1 MLPKKITS
9 PEDIQDQL
17 IDIQSFMEQP
27 YDADN
32 IGAVIERATKIEVYM
47 ANTSKLLADAKWHYS
62 DVFEQGFIKAMK
74 ETSKFQAST
83 TNLYLKALVKNFTYL
98 VDWADRLNATCT
110 HQLDFARTLISKIKA
125 EMQQLQY
132 TNT

>member
-1 MLPKKITS
+1 MLPKIIAT
-9 PEDIQDQL
+9 PEEIQDQL
-17 IDIQSFMEQP
+17 IEIQEFMERT

-32 IGAVIERATKIEVYM
+32 IGAVIDRATRIEVYM
-47 ANTSKLLADAKWHYS
+47 TNTSKLLADAKWHYS

-83 TNLYLKALVKNFTYL
+83 TNLYLKSLVKNFTYL
-98 VDWADRLNATCT
+98 VDWADRLNAACT

-125 EMQQLQY
+125 EMQNHQY
-132 TNT
+132 TT